1 MKTKSIAFL
10 LLAFAS
16 LLYITF
22 IASCSKD
29 EGNDDV
35 EDDKTT
41 EQPQELDNYYVKYEV
56 QTGKQISYAV
66 YTERRISYKDV
77 DNAKSITTRQEWNG
91 IYGPFKKGDQVY
103 LRVISNYPRNNTNAR
118 ISVSKN
124 EEPFTIKAETIESPS
139 INLEYTIAF

>member
-35 EDDKTT
+35 EDNKTT
-41 EQPQELDNYYVKYEV
+41 EQPQEVDNYYVQYEV
-56 QTGKQISYAV
+56 LTEKLV
-66 YTERRISYKDV
+66 YICDKYITYKDV
-77 DNAKSITTRQEWNG
+77 DQGKEITTSQEWSG
-91 IYGPFKKGDQVY
+91 TYGPFKKGDKVY
-103 LRVISNYPRNNTNAR
+103 LRVRINNSLNMMSAR
-118 ISVSKN
+118 LSVSKN
-124 EEPFTIKAETIESPS
+124 QEPFAVKAETIKSNS
-139 INLEYTIAF
+139 ISLEYTIAF